1 MNVQYLAPSEV
12 PTPGT
17 GEVTYFF
24 DTTNENKLSYKDDLG
39 NVYVYVSPTGN
50 TTAESALIE
59 ITGKYISDLTCAL
72 RKGIITA
79 DEFLTI
85 KESGWTITS
94 TSGGN
99 TTTVTIEG
107 NALVERA

>member
-39 NVYVYVSPTGN
+39 NVYVYVSTSGN
-50 TTAESALIE
+50 TTAESALID

-79 DEFLTI
+79 DEFMSI
-85 KESGWTITS
+85 KATGWTITS
-94 TSGGN
+94 TSGGV
-99 TTTVTIEG
+99 TTTVTIG
-107 NALVERA
+107 DIPT